1 MTVFT
6 LDGLTLVMM
15 KMSAE
20 RYLDK
25 WFDEPHQYMM
35 RYAIEQTLHSA
46 ENYLQKMKLKI

>member
-1 MTVFT
+1 MGKEVFGSNGRKMTVFT

-35 RYAIEQTLHSA
+35 RYAIEQTLC
-46 ENYLQKMKLKI
+46 